1 MSIALAVLGVVV
13 SIWVR
18 FSFGD
23 LLPKFLPL
31 MSLLS
36 GSLFATTIVASV
48 NGSPTLE
55 AIVPLLGLVL
65 FSYQAVVFIY
75 GLILRRQSE
84 RRG

>member
-1 MSIALAVLGVVV
+1 MSIVFAVLGVVV

-18 FSFGD
+18 FSLGD
-23 LLPKFLPL
+23 LLPKFMPL

-36 GSLFATTIVASV
+36 GSLFATTIVATV
-48 NGSPTLE
+48 KGSPTLE
-55 AIVPLLGLVL
+55 AIVPLLGLVS

-84 RRG
+84 R